1 MNQLLHPEIIKILH
15 GFIYR
20 FRFLGVYIVIGILS
34 ILLELAV
41 RRQFEL
47 LGINFYITGAVSMA
61 IGIVFAFFGNVYFNF
76 RIPPSRRNRAFFY
89 FVSISLFSGLLQWGV
104 FRTVIDP
111 DWSYEQGRLIISG
124 VLFIV
129 AYFLH
134 RRFSFRDFKR
144 VGVAIYANGVEDL
157 SSIHGQIGQYPDF
170 IHVDIVDSSFTF
182 SPEEVKAYR
191 METIK
196 AFWRNREIHTHI
208 MSKTPSRWLSE
219 VLPYSDI
226 VYIHWECDEDIKAVL
241 GTIHKAGKKAGLAL
255 TMKTTLD
262 DVKEIFNQIDAILLL
277 TISEPGHSGQEFDM
291 EGLKRIEKLN
301 KLPFRDHLRV
311 CVDGGVNEK
320 IIGLVQVE
328 DVVSGSSVLNHINP
342 KQQILRLQT
351 SGRYEVL

>member
-20 FRFLGVYIVIGILS
+20 FRFLGVYIVIGMLS

-41 RRQFEL
+41 RRQLEL
-47 LGINFYITGAVSMA
+47 LGINFYISASISLA

-170 IHVDIVDSSFTF
+170 IHVDIVDSSFTS

-219 VLPYSDI
+219 VLPG
-226 VYIHWECDEDIKAVL
+226 VL
-241 GTIHKAGKKAGLAL
+241 GTIHKAGKKVGLAL

-262 DVKEIFNQIDAILLL
+262 DVKEIFKQIDAILLL

>member
-1 MNQLLHPEIIKILH
+1 
-15 GFIYR
+15 
-20 FRFLGVYIVIGILS
+20 
-34 ILLELAV
+34 
-41 RRQFEL
+41 
-47 LGINFYITGAVSMA
+47 
-61 IGIVFAFFGNVYFNF
+61 
-76 RIPPSRRNRAFFY
+76 
-89 FVSISLFSGLLQWGV
+89 
-104 FRTVIDP
+104 
-111 DWSYEQGRLIISG
+111 
-124 VLFIV
+124 
-129 AYFLH
+129 
-134 RRFSFRDFKR
+134 
-144 VGVAIYANGVEDL
+144 
-157 SSIHGQIGQYPDF
+157 
-170 IHVDIVDSSFTF
+170 
-182 SPEEVKAYR
+182 

-196 AFWRNREIHTHI
+196 ALWRDREIHTHI
-208 MSKTPSRWLSE
+208 MSKTPSRWLLE

-226 VYIHWECDEDIKAVL
+226 VYIHWECDEDFKAVL

-262 DVKEIFNQIDAILLL
+262 DVKEIFKQIDAILLL